1 MVHLQ
6 PKQLKKYLRSC
17 DSDVILVLC
26 EYRQNFFLGHVRVK
40 LKDLE
45 SYKHIFEGVL
55 KKKSAVDKRRDF
67 LPVSNWFNT
76 CFQLI

>member
-26 EYRQNFFLGHVRVK
+26 EYRQNFLLGHVRVK

-67 LPVSNWFNT
+67 LPVSN
-76 CFQLI
+76 